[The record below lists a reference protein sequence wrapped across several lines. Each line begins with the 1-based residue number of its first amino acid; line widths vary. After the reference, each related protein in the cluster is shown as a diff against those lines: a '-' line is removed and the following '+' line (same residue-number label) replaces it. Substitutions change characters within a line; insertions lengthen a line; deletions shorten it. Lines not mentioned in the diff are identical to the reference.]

1 VDAQNEVPEPE
12 IGVRET
18 IADGTFRSLDPRSIA
33 LDRVAS
39 WIATAIISAGMLL
52 GILIFALA
60 SDAPAWVGPLLLAG
74 WLAITL
80 ALIWHTLRWPELAYR
95 HTAYKIDGLGI
106 EIHQGV
112 IWRTVVNVPRSR
124 VQHIDVS
131 QGPLQ
136 RRYGLGTLA
145 IYTAGTEHSQVILPG
160 LEHGTAL
167 SVRNHLLP
175 GEADDAV

>member
-1 VDAQNEVPEPE
+1 
-12 IGVRET
+12 
-18 IADGTFRSLDPRSIA
+18 
-33 LDRVAS
+33 
-39 WIATAIISAGMLL
+39 
-52 GILIFALA
+52 
-60 SDAPAWVGPLLLAG
+60 
-74 WLAITL
+74 
-80 ALIWHTLRWPELAYR
+80 
-95 HTAYKIDGLGI
+95 
-106 EIHQGV
+106 
-112 IWRTVVNVPRSR
+112 